1 MHASAFRLVRALAS
15 VSCFVALVAYDDAF
29 AQAKRAMTVD
39 DVIDLVQV
47 SSPRIAPDG
56 RRVLYT
62 LSELGKWKDN
72 KRVTSIW
79 IADADGG
86 NAHRFLANEKD
97 RAAARALHCSRLVIP
112 SPPSIVRRCR
122 KESNHAIPL
131 DHCDCALDYP
141 LGPSLHAAA
150 ESRVSPASPR

>member
-15 VSCFVALVAYDDAF
+15 FSCFVALVAYHDAF

-97 RAAARALHCSRLVIP
+97 RAAAWSPDGRSVAFLSTRDGGFDVYRLP
-112 SPPSIVRRCR
+112 FLEER
-122 KESNHAIPL
+122 N
-131 DHCDCALDYP
+131 
-141 LGPSLHAAA
+141 
-150 ESRVSPASPR
+150 